1 MAVTRRDD
9 DWRELSRRGFL
20 KSTGL
25 TSLALGTG
33 ALAGLPAIAAAAQ
46 GTGKAV
52 EGAGGEPYN
61 ILFLLTDQ
69 ERYFDPASLP
79 GNYSLPGRGRLQ
91 REGVTF
97 TNHQIGTSVCSS
109 SRSVIY
115 TGQHIQHTKVF
126 DNMGFPWSNGMSPD
140 IPTVGRYMTD
150 AGYHA
155 AYLGKCHFIAELE
168 EIKVDQ
174 APDVNMS
181 ELNEIMQRYGFND
194 YVGVG
199 DILGKTLGGYKSD
212 EFTTSTA
219 IRWLRAETPRLA
231 RQKKP
236 WFLSLNLINPH
247 DVMFFNTD
255 APGAQPVQD
264 IGHLMSINREPNH
277 ALYQRTWDM
286 ALPESRNEAWDYK
299 GRPRA
304 HYDYQ
309 FARRTLVGQFPNED
323 ARWRRLQDYYL
334 NCIAD
339 CDRHVVRILREL
351 DELGLTDNTIIVMT
365 SDHGELGGAHQ
376 MHGKGA
382 TAYKEQVHVPLVV
395 RHPGHAGSAGRVCP
409 ALTSHLDIT
418 PTILGLAGVSEDK
431 RQAMAPKL
439 YGHDLS
445 GLLASPES
453 AKATAVRES
462 ALYNFNMWLFQDA
475 DFMRQVYEAKSSG
488 QDVAKL
494 GLKPDLKKRG
504 AIRSVTDGRYR
515 YSRYFSPLQH
525 NLPGTIEQIF
535 EYNDVELF
543 DLQVDPDEMQNL
555 AADRQTNG
563 DLLLAMN
570 QKLTDAIN
578 TEVGADDG
586 DFLPKNKAGWAVTH
600 FDP

>member
-1 MAVTRRDD
+1 
-9 DWRELSRRGFL
+9 
-20 KSTGL
+20 
-25 TSLALGTG
+25 
-33 ALAGLPAIAAAAQ
+33 
-46 GTGKAV
+46 
-52 EGAGGEPYN
+52 
-61 ILFLLTDQ
+61 
-69 ERYFDPASLP
+69 
-79 GNYSLPGRGRLQ
+79 
-91 REGVTF
+91 
-97 TNHQIGTSVCSS
+97 
-109 SRSVIY
+109 
-115 TGQHIQHTKVF
+115 
-126 DNMGFPWSNGMSPD
+126 
-140 IPTVGRYMTD
+140 
-150 AGYHA
+150 
-155 AYLGKCHFIAELE
+155 
-168 EIKVDQ
+168 
-174 APDVNMS
+174 
-181 ELNEIMQRYGFND
+181 
-194 YVGVG
+194 
-199 DILGKTLGGYKSD
+199 
-212 EFTTSTA
+212 
-219 IRWLRAETPRLA
+219 
-231 RQKKP
+231 
-236 WFLSLNLINPH
+236 
-247 DVMFFNTD
+247 
-255 APGAQPVQD
+255 
-264 IGHLMSINREPNH
+264 
-277 ALYQRTWDM
+277 
-286 ALPESRNEAWDYK
+286 
-299 GRPRA
+299 
-304 HYDYQ
+304 
-309 FARRTLVGQFPNED
+309 
-323 ARWRRLQDYYL
+323 
-334 NCIAD
+334 
-339 CDRHVVRILREL
+339 
-351 DELGLTDNTIIVMT
+351 
-365 SDHGELGGAHQ
+365 
-376 MHGKGA
+376 
-382 TAYKEQVHVPLVV
+382 V